1 MSPLLE
7 HGEEERRFGILTKG
21 ELDKQK
27 LRKLGLK
34 QLPSMKQINDGD
46 TTEEQVRW
54 CLEVEAWT
62 MAIIGSADNAGQEL
76 ILPQLDTLS
85 GHDFIKDK
93 EGHYAEIREEKMVIM
108 QQKLEMK
115 NQNGETIYVSRPPVE
130 LDPKFFTALKKHVTL
145 SAARKIMK
153 YIMEVCNETMKHAE
167 QAVCATSFELASEQL
182 RFPNRFCCA
191 PSLYAHP
198 EAPRL

>member
-1 MSPLLE
+1 MSKSGGALKWK
-7 HGEEERRFGILTKG
+7 HGLWPS
-21 ELDKQK
+21 
-27 LRKLGLK
+27 LGLLTMQAK
-34 QLPSMKQINDGD
+34 NSSF
-46 TTEEQVRW
+46 RS
-54 CLEVEAWT
+54 WT
-62 MAIIGSADNAGQEL
+62 
-76 ILPQLDTLS
+76 PLS

-93 EGHYAEIREEKMVIM
+93 EGHYAEIREEKVVIM

-115 NQNGETIYVSRPPVE
+115 NQSGETIYVSRPPVE